1 MTLGSMDMRKPRI
14 GILVVA
20 YNAEATLRGVLA
32 RIPPAIRGKIE
43 EVFVFDDASQD
54 RTFEVGKACQKEFDG
69 MKLTVFRN
77 RINRRY
83 GGNQA
88 RGYRYAIR
96 RGLDIVVLLHGDGQ
110 YAPEVMQNLLTPL
123 EEGRAEMVLGSR
135 MLTPGTARRGGMPM
149 YKFAGNRI
157 LTWTQNRLAGT
168 HLSEFHSGYRAYAV
182 SALRDLP
189 LRELTPNWHFDT
201 QIILEFLRR
210 GHRIAE
216 VPIPTYYGD
225 EICYVNGVPYAWH
238 CVCATLRFALC
249 ERWRIHGR
257 RPGGVPV
264 APRPAEQPSTDLAAP

>member
-1 MTLGSMDMRKPRI
+1 MEMADMRRPRI

-32 RIPPAIRGKIE
+32 RIPPAIRAKID

-54 RTFEVGKACQKEFDG
+54 RTFEVGKACQEEFAG
-69 MKLTVFRN
+69 MKLTLFRN

-88 RGYRYAIR
+88 RGYRYAMR
-96 RGLDIVVLLHGDGQ
+96 RGMDIVVLLHGDGQ
-110 YAPEVMQNLLTPL
+110 YAPEVMQDLLTPL

-135 MLTPGTARRGGMPM
+135 MMVPGAARRGRMPM
-149 YKFAGNRI
+149 YKFLGNRI
-157 LTWTQNRLAGT
+157 LTWAQNRLAGT

-182 SALRDLP
+182 SALREIP
-189 LRELTPNWHFDT
+189 LRNLTANWHFDT
-201 QIILEFLRR
+201 QVILEFLQR
-210 GHRIAE
+210 GRRIAE

-238 CVCATLRFALC
+238 CLRTTLRFALC
-249 ERWRIHGR
+249 QRWRTHAR
-257 RPGGVPV
+257 TPGALP
-264 APRPAEQPSTDLAAP
+264 APPGPAEQPSTDLAAP